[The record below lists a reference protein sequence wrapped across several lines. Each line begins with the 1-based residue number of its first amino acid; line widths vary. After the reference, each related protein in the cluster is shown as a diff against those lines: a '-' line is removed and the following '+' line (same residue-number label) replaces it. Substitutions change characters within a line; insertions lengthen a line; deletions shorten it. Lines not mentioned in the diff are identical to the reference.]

1 MSRLHQIAADF
12 ASGFRTGLTWPA
24 AIAELTALGADADE
38 LSQAAARHAVAD
50 NWYAITAVDLLLAA
64 GAEQRLI
71 ERHLSREWLAR
82 QSGADDSTPPAQ
94 RRAS

>member
-1 MSRLHQIAADF
+1 MARLHQIAGDF
-12 ASGFRTGLTWPA
+12 AGGFRTGLSWPA
-24 AIAELTALGADADE
+24 AIAELTALGADTDQ

-64 GAEQRLI
+64 GAEQQLI
-71 ERHLSREWLAR
+71 ERHLSSEWLAR
-82 QSGADDSTPPAQ
+82 DLAADDLAPPTQ